1 MQEAKT
7 ALSVCL
13 TLAGLA
19 IAGAACAQN
28 MNGGASQFN
37 QGYGRNTSFNNG
49 VDVATRDDDG
59 NQVFINGRMDAPSGS
74 IFARSSPS
82 STHGGVGGAGQASAI
97 GNNLVVV
104 VEGSWNRVTVDF
116 TQINNG
122 NVSAQTSLNGSV
134 NLE

>member
-1 MQEAKT
+1 MSEAKT
-7 ALSVCL
+7 KLILV
-13 TLAGLA
+13 LAGALCGV
-19 IAGAACAQN
+19 AGEAAAQN

-37 QGYGRNTSFNNG
+37 QGYGRNTTFNDAVN
-49 VDVATRDDDG
+49 VATRDEDG

-74 IFARSSPS
+74 VFARSSPAAS
-82 STHGGVGGAGQASAI
+82 RGGVGGAGVATAI

-104 VEGSWNRVTVDF
+104 VEGSWNRVNVDS

-122 NVSAQTSLNGSV
+122 DVSAQTSLNGRV